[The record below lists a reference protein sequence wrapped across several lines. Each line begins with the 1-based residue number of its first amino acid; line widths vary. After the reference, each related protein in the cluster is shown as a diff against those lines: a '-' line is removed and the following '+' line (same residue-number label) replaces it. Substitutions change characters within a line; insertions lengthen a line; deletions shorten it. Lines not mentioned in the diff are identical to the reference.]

1 MPVPA
6 NVRRAAASAPG
17 ACGELAQ
24 GMLDGIVCMVT
35 CPIDLYSTAV
45 VELSPGHGEINAPA
59 DSPKASRAVRATLEI
74 LGESGTDALLRLD
87 SPLPRGKGMA
97 SSTADVSAAI
107 VATASA
113 CGKEL
118 SPAEIAEISL
128 SIEPSDGVMFP
139 GVSVFDH
146 REGRV
151 ARIIGQPP
159 PMYVVVLDFAGSVDT
174 LEFNRVDRVSE
185 LKRLAPEIG
194 KAVSL
199 IEDGI
204 RYCDPD
210 LIGSGATLS
219 AVANQQL
226 LPNDHFDAVVKLS
239 KEADAVGVNIAHSG
253 TVIGMLFAYDLRLAE
268 KAADIARQRLCGLE
282 SVQCCRIVGGGVRF
296 G

>member
-1 MPVPA
+1 MPVSA
-6 NVRRAAASAPG
+6 NVRRATASAPG
-17 ACGELAQ
+17 TCGELAQ

-45 VELSPGHGEINAPA
+45 VELSPGHGEISGPA
-59 DSPKASRAVRATLEI
+59 DSPKASRAVRATLEF
-74 LGESGTDALLRLD
+74 LGESATDALLQLD

-128 SIEPSDGVMFP
+128 TIEPSDGVMFP

-151 ARIIGQPP
+151 ARTLGEPP

-174 LEFNRVDRVSE
+174 LEFNLVDRAAT
-185 LKRLAPEIG
+185 LKRLAPEMG

-199 IEDGI
+199 IEEGI
-204 RYCDPD
+204 RCRDPVR
-210 LIGSGATLS
+210 IGRGATLS
-219 AVANQQL
+219 AVANQLL
-226 LPNDHFDAVVKLS
+226 LPHAHFDSVAELS
-239 KEADAVGVNIAHSG
+239 KATGAVGVNVAHSG

>member
-1 MPVPA
+1 MLVPA

-17 ACGELAQ
+17 TCGELAQ

-45 VELSPGHGEINAPA
+45 VELSPGHGEISGPA
-59 DSPKASRAVRATLEI
+59 DSPKASRAVRATLEF
-74 LGESGTDALLRLD
+74 LGKRATDALMRLD

-128 SIEPSDGVMFP
+128 IIEPSDGVMFP

-151 ARIIGQPP
+151 ARTLGEPP

-174 LEFNRVDRVSE
+174 LEFNLVDRAST
-185 LKRLAPEIG
+185 LKRLAPEMG
-194 KAVSL
+194 EAVSL
-199 IEDGI
+199 IEEGI
-204 RYCDPD
+204 RCHDPVR
-210 LIGSGATLS
+210 IGRGATLS
-219 AVANQQL
+219 AVANQLL
-226 LPNDHFDAVVKLS
+226 LPHAHFDAVAELS
-239 KEADAVGVNIAHSG
+239 KATGAVGVNVAHSG

-268 KAADIARQRLCGLE
+268 KAADIARRRLRGLE
-282 SVQCCRIVGGGVRF
+282 SVRCCRIVGGGVRF